1 MPAAVLTAI
10 DNMLFSVRHI
20 RLACIAAFFAI
31 SQANDEQIK
40 DKVFPVPVGDSKT
53 PLLP

>member
-1 MPAAVLTAI
+1 MPAAVLTAM
-10 DNMLFSVRHI
+10 DNKLFSVKHI
-20 RLACIAAFFAI
+20 RLACIAAFFVN

-40 DKVFPVPVGDSKT
+40 DKVFPVPVGDSNT